1 MGKLA
6 NLALRREPGIIRT
19 LFFLC
24 PLLTLLV
31 PKITVATVPVLFMC
45 CVGLSLARGVDLKS
59 LFRIDATLALFGLT
73 AVYLFINAAWSLDH
87 ERAFTA
93 AFWYVAVVLMSYAG
107 CRALARWPERSLR
120 IAATAFLVG
129 AGIGIAVVLFEA
141 ATGRLATLAL
151 YKLFPLS
158 QPGSLKGF
166 VVRGGEIVRIAPGEL
181 NANIAVMVLALWPAL
196 LCVATQLRGTELGGW
211 CRWAGPAALLA
222 AVAAATFLSEHDSSK
237 AALVVSVLVFALA
250 TLWPNLTRRALWLGW
265 CLAFALVIP
274 LALAAYKA
282 ELHKATWL
290 PFSAQARVTLWAYTA
305 EHVPSAP
312 LLGIGASSTR
322 KLDQAPENREKHWK
336 AKQKTEGFGWRAGAH
351 AHNAFLQT
359 WYELGAAGV
368 ILFMAAGASLVMSLR
383 RLPPPTQRYALAQ
396 FAAFFAIVAFG
407 WGMWQAW
414 LLALAGLSAL
424 YIALAGNFSRAA
436 QEDAPSL

>member
-1 MGKLA
+1 MEKLA

-59 LFRIDATLALFGLT
+59 LFRIDTTLALFGLT

-129 AGIGIAVVLFEA
+129 ADRHRRPVR
-141 ATGRLATLAL
+141 GRNGPARHPRSIQPVSA
-151 YKLFPLS
+151 

-166 VVRGGEIVRIAPGEL
+166 VNCGGEIVRIAPGEL

>member
-1 MGKLA
+1 MGA
-6 NLALRREPGIIRT
+6 RP
-19 LFFLC
+19 
-24 PLLTLLV
+24 
-31 PKITVATVPVLFMC
+31 VA
-45 CVGLSLARGVDLKS
+45 GA
-59 LFRIDATLALFGLT
+59 
-73 AVYLFINAAWSLDH
+73 
-87 ERAFTA
+87 
-93 AFWYVAVVLMSYAG
+93 
-107 CRALARWPERSLR
+107 SLR
-120 IAATAFLVG
+120 CDTASRHG
-129 AGIGIAVVLFEA
+129 
-141 ATGRLATLAL
+141 
-151 YKLFPLS
+151 
-158 QPGSLKGF
+158 
-166 VVRGGEIVRIAPGEL
+166 
-181 NANIAVMVLALWPAL
+181 
-196 LCVATQLRGTELGGW
+196 LGGW

-351 AHNAFLQT
+351 TRTTRSCRHGTNS
-359 WYELGAAGV
+359 GAAGV
-368 ILFMAAGASLVMSLR
+368 ILFMAAR
-383 RLPPPTQRYALAQ
+383 RGLWSCRYGMPPPTQRYALAQ

-407 WGMWQAW
+407 WGMWRAW

-424 YIALAGNFSRAA
+424 YIALWGTFLVPRESLP
-436 QEDAPSL
+436 PSL

>member
-1 MGKLA
+1 MGNLA
-6 NLALRREPGIIRT
+6 NLALRREPGIIRA
-19 LFFLC
+19 LFFFC

-31 PKITVATVPVLFMC
+31 PKTSVATVLVIALC
-45 CVGLSLARGVDLKS
+45 CAGLSIARGAGLKT
-59 LFRIDATLALFGLT
+59 LFRIDTTLALFGL
-73 AVYLFINAAWSLDH
+73 AAAYLFINATWSLDH

-93 AFWYVAVVLMSYAG
+93 AFWFLAVVLMSFAG

-120 IAATAFLVG
+120 MAATAFLVG
-129 AGIGIAVVLFEA
+129 AGIGVAVILFEA
-141 ATGRLATLAL
+141 VTGRLATLAL
-151 YKLFPLS
+151 YNAFPLT
-158 QPGSLKGF
+158 QPGSLKNL
-166 VVRGGEIVRIAPGEL
+166 VVRGGEIVRISPAAL
-181 NANIAVMVLALWPAL
+181 NANVAVMVLALWPAL
-196 LCVATQLRGTELGGW
+196 LCLATRLRGTRLDCR
-211 CRWAGPAALLA
+211 CRWACPAALLA
-222 AVAAATFLSEHDSSK
+222 AVAAAAFLSEHDSSK

-250 TLWPNLTRRALWLGW
+250 TAWPNLTRRALWLGW

-282 ELHKATWL
+282 ELHKADWL

-305 EHVPSAP
+305 EHVRSAP

-336 AKQKTEGFGWRAGAH
+336 AKQETEGFGWRAGAH

-383 RLPPPTQRYALAQ
+383 RLPPPVQRYALAQ
-396 FAAFFAIVAFG
+396 FAALFAILAFG